1 MKIWTWTIA
10 LLFGAS
16 LLIIGC
22 DDPEE
27 TEADPDDEV
36 VEETEDELEADE
48 PEEDETDEA
57 AAEAP
62 DEPIIGEL
70 APDFTLED
78 ETGESH
84 TLSDYRG
91 ETVVLEWFNIP
102 CPYVKRHYEEGTFD
116 TIIDDSGGLDE
127 IAWLAVDTTW
137 DNTPED
143 TLEWKEDTEDI
154 RDYDYPVLQDPDGE
168 VGRLYNARTTPHMFV
183 IDEEGILQY
192 MGGIDDDP
200 RGREEPEDRQRYVSM
215 ALTAMEDGE
224 PVDPTEAEPYGC
236 TVKYDEDS

>member
-1 MKIWTWTIA
+1 MKSRTWPILLAFIA
-10 LLFGAS
+10 TGVLVSA
-16 LLIIGC
+16 C
-22 DDPEE
+22 DDEQAEAEAEAEE
-27 TEADPDDEV
+27 AIEELTEILEQDENPDDE
-36 VEETEDELEADE
+36 
-48 PEEDETDEA
+48 EA

-62 DEPIIGEL
+62 DEPVIGEL
-70 APDFTLED
+70 APDFTLVD
-78 ETGESH
+78 EQGESH

-91 ETVVLEWFNIP
+91 QTVVLEWFNIP
-102 CPYVKRHYEEGTFD
+102 CPYVVRHYEEQTFGN
-116 TIIDDSGGLDE
+116 IIDEFGGLDE
-127 IAWLAVDTTW
+127 LTWLAVDTTW

-143 TLEWKEDTEDI
+143 TLEWKEETADI

-200 RGREEPEDRQRYVSM
+200 RGREDVEDRQNYVAQ
-215 ALTAMEDGE
+215 ALTAITAGE
-224 PVDPTEAEPYGC
+224 TVDPSEAEPYGC

>member
-1 MKIWTWTIA
+1 MKTLTWPIILAFAATGFA
-10 LLFGAS
+10 LTA
-16 LLIIGC
+16 C
-22 DDPEE
+22 DDDEE
-27 TEADPDDEV
+27 EAEAEPTEEV
-36 VEETEDELEADE
+36 VEELVEEE
-48 PEEDETDEA
+48 PEEDEGS
-57 AAEAP
+57 AEAP

-70 APDFTLED
+70 APDFTLVD

-102 CPYVKRHYEEGTFD
+102 CPYVVRHYEEQTFD
-116 TIIDDSGGLDE
+116 TIIEEMGGSDE
-127 IAWLAVDTTW
+127 ITWLAVDTTW

-143 TLEWKEDTEDI
+143 TLEWKEETEEL
-154 RDYDYPVLQDPDGE
+154 RNHDYPVLQDPDGD

-200 RGREEPEDRQRYVSM
+200 RGREDVEDRQRYVLD
-215 ALTAMEDGE
+215 ALTALSAGDA
-224 PVDPTEAEPYGC
+224 VATSEAEPYGC
-236 TVKYDEDS
+236 TVKYGEDD